1 MKNNKKFFC
10 TLMVLILALTTYSP
24 TFSFAFPKENNVSE
38 KVITQ
43 ANDVSIGATGT
54 ASIADS
60 MIYGPWFGNGEE
72 VWTTSVQEWAD
83 FVSRVS
89 AVVQRVVP
97 DPTAKLIAK
106 SLYGAAEVVIAT
118 GFEID
123 YTYGTVYKSNRE
135 VKYSDGSFAYFQSKY
150 VVVATVVDTS
160 GREEDLPAVTHYYE
174 GSYPMRI
181 VDEVAF

>member
-1 MKNNKKFFC
+1 M
-10 TLMVLILALTTYSP
+10 
-24 TFSFAFPKENNVSE
+24 
-38 KVITQ
+38 
-43 ANDVSIGATGT
+43 
-54 ASIADS
+54 
-60 MIYGPWFGNGEE
+60 
-72 VWTTSVQEWAD
+72 
-83 FVSRVS
+83 
-89 AVVQRVVP
+89 VQRVVP

-123 YTYGTVYKSNRE
+123 YTYGTVYKSYRE

>member
-1 MKNNKKFFC
+1 MDYEC
-10 TLMVLILALTTYSP
+10 TRM
-24 TFSFAFPKENNVSE
+24 
-38 KVITQ
+38 
-43 ANDVSIGATGT
+43 
-54 ASIADS
+54 
-60 MIYGPWFGNGEE
+60 
-72 VWTTSVQEWAD
+72 AD

-123 YTYGTVYKSNRE
+123 YTYGTVYKSYRE

-150 VVVATVVDTS
+150 VVVATVVDTAGGKKIS
-160 GREEDLPAVTHYYE
+160 LLSPLFTKDHIPCA
-174 GSYPMRI
+174 
-181 VDEVAF
+181 